1 MASGKVP
8 LFGKRSS
15 VAEAARALSAELEA
29 LPAGQVPAELEELSR
44 QLRTAGVGDGGDLL
58 QEVLD
63 ALPEPAGVLGRDG
76 RLQRT
81 NFLLDALLG
90 PGRSGGRTLLEA
102 TRSAELGE
110 LAARALTGGTDR
122 KELTLPSLQKIVMA
136 SLAPLPGQR
145 ALVLLRD
152 LTETKRADSMRR
164 DFVANASHELRTPV
178 AAISGAVETLLGG
191 GITLDPA
198 ARSFIEMI
206 ERHAG
211 RLTRLTQ
218 DLLDLSRLESGEWRV
233 ELGAVEVAPLY
244 DTVLELVRA
253 RAAQR
258 KVTVVADAPQKLRV
272 MADRRA
278 LEQILVNLLDN
289 AIKFSPESG
298 RVTVLADG
306 AGSHIVISVIDQGIG
321 IEPRHLQRIFE
332 RFYRVDSGR
341 AREAGGTGLGLAIVK
356 HLTQAQGGEVGV
368 ESGAGGS
375 RFWVRL
381 RAAANAP

>member
-1 MASGKVP
+1 VA
-8 LFGKRSS
+8 LFPKRGSLL
-15 VAEAARALSAELEA
+15 EAARALKAELEGVA
-29 LPAGQVPAELEELSR
+29 PGQLPAELDELAR
-44 QLRTAGVGDGGDLL
+44 VLRSLGPGAAGSDLL

-76 RLQRT
+76 KLQRT

-90 PGRSGGRTLLEA
+90 PGRSQGRTLLEA

-110 LAARALTGGTDR
+110 AGAKALGGGTER
-122 KELTLPSLQKIVMA
+122 RELTLPALQKIVLA
-136 SLAPLPGQR
+136 SLAPLPGTR

-152 LTETKRADSMRR
+152 LTEAKRADATRR

-178 AAISGAVETLLGG
+178 AAISGAVETLLSG

-206 ERHAG
+206 DRHSS

-233 ELGAVEVAPLY
+233 ELGAVELLPLY
-244 DTVLELVRA
+244 DTVLELVRG
-253 RAAQR
+253 RTSHR
-258 KVTVVADAPQKLRV
+258 KVTVLADAPAGLKVL
-272 MADRRA
+272 ADRRA

-289 AIKFSPESG
+289 AIKFSPEGG
-298 RVTVLADG
+298 RVTLLADG
-306 AGSHIVISVIDQGIG
+306 AGAHVVLSVIDQGMG

-332 RFYRVDSGR
+332 RFYRVDAGR

-375 RFWVRL
+375 RFWVKL
-381 RAAANAP
+381 RAASPR

>member
-1 MASGKVP
+1 VA
-8 LFGKRSS
+8 LFPKRGSLL
-15 VAEAARALSAELEA
+15 EAARALKAELEGVA
-29 LPAGQVPAELEELSR
+29 PGQLPAELDELAR
-44 QLRTAGVGDGGDLL
+44 VLRSLGPGAAGSDLL

-76 RLQRT
+76 KLQRT

-90 PGRSGGRTLLEA
+90 PGRSQGRTLLEA

-110 LAARALTGGTDR
+110 AGAKALGGGTER
-122 KELTLPSLQKIVMA
+122 RELTLPALQKIVLA
-136 SLAPLPGQR
+136 SLAPLPGTR

-152 LTETKRADSMRR
+152 LTEAKRADATRR

-178 AAISGAVETLLGG
+178 AAISGAVETLLSG

-206 ERHAG
+206 DRHSS

-233 ELGAVEVAPLY
+233 ELGAVELLPLY
-244 DTVLELVRA
+244 DTVLELVRG
-253 RAAQR
+253 RTSHR
-258 KVTVVADAPQKLRV
+258 KVTVLADAPAGLKVL
-272 MADRRA
+272 ADRRA

-289 AIKFSPESG
+289 AIKFSPEGG
-298 RVTVLADG
+298 RVTLLADG
-306 AGSHIVISVIDQGIG
+306 AGSHVVLSVIDQGIG

-332 RFYRVDSGR
+332 RFYRVDAGR

-375 RFWVRL
+375 RFWVKL
-381 RAAANAP
+381 RAASPR

>member
-1 MASGKVP
+1 VA
-8 LFGKRSS
+8 LFPKRGSLL
-15 VAEAARALSAELEA
+15 EAARALKAELEGVA
-29 LPAGQVPAELEELSR
+29 PGQLPAELDELAR
-44 QLRTAGVGDGGDLL
+44 VLRSLGPGAAGSDLL

-76 RLQRT
+76 KLQRT

-90 PGRSGGRTLLEA
+90 PGRSQGRTLLEA

-110 LAARALTGGTDR
+110 AGAKALGGGTER
-122 KELTLPSLQKIVMA
+122 RELTLPALQKIVLA
-136 SLAPLPGQR
+136 SLAPLPGTR

-152 LTETKRADSMRR
+152 LTEAKRADATRR

-178 AAISGAVETLLGG
+178 AAISGAVETLLSG

-206 ERHAG
+206 DRHSS

-233 ELGAVEVAPLY
+233 ELGAVELLPLY
-244 DTVLELVRA
+244 DTVLELVRG
-253 RAAQR
+253 RTSHR
-258 KVTVVADAPQKLRV
+258 KVTVLADAPAGLKVL
-272 MADRRA
+272 ADRRA

-289 AIKFSPESG
+289 AIKFSPEGG
-298 RVTVLADG
+298 RVTLLADG
-306 AGSHIVISVIDQGIG
+306 AGAHVVLSVIDQGMG
-321 IEPRHLQRIFE
+321 IEPRHMQRIFE
-332 RFYRVDSGR
+332 RFYRVDAGR

-375 RFWVRL
+375 RFWVKL
-381 RAAANAP
+381 RAASPR